1 MKYKWKRVLAVVF
14 LFIIVAGWYV
24 TVCGIG
30 PVKPIQDRMKLGL
43 DIKGGVYVVM
53 EAKTDLKGDEL
64 RKAMEQTQAVIEE
77 RVNQMGLAE
86 PVVTIEGDKRIRVE
100 LPGAEDAKEAIEQ
113 IGKTAQLQFAL
124 ADGTIVLDG
133 GDVKDAAVTTDQDS
147 AGYAVALEFDSKG
160 ADAFYEATAKAYSG
174 AVQSSVEGVN
184 NDAIMILLDNQIISA
199 PSVNKGPI
207 SGGKCTITGNFSQ
220 EEASNLTALIKGGAL
235 PLTLEEVN
243 SSVQSAKIGYNA
255 LEMSVYAG
263 MIGLALILILMVVAY
278 RGLGIAA
285 DLALMLYVIIVLN
298 IMAWMG
304 SVLTLPGIAG
314 LILSVGMAVD
324 ANVIIF
330 ARIREEISAGKT
342 IRVATQEGFKRA
354 MATVIDS
361 QVTTLIAAVILY
373 EIGTSSVKGFAW
385 TFMIGIVVGIFTAVV
400 VTQLYVGIMAD
411 SRKFAKNSM
420 FGIKKNGMAAFH
432 IKKELHFIRY
442 RKIFYIIS
450 VVILAL
456 GLVFGVARG
465 LNYGIDFTGG
475 TMIQM
480 DMGKEVTDCRC
491 RKSHQGLQAESG
503 NHLFRRR

>member
-53 EAKTDLKGDEL
+53 EAKTDLKGEEL
-64 RKAMEQTQAVIEE
+64 QKAMEQTQAVIEE

-100 LPGAEDAKEAIEQ
+100 LPGAEDAQEAIEQ

-133 GDVKDAAVTTDQDS
+133 GSVKDASVTTDQDS

-160 ADAFYEATAKAYSG
+160 ADAFYEATVKAYSG

-263 MIGLALILILMVVAY
+263 LIGLALILILMIVAY
-278 RGLGIAA
+278 RGLGVVCYHRTQHHGMDGQRA
-285 DLALMLYVIIVLN
+285 DLAWYCRSDPVGRHGGRCQRYHIRPYTRGDQCGQDGACCDPGRFQACYGYSHRLSGDDADRCSDPVRNRYQLSQGLRMDVHDRYRRRN
-298 IMAWMG
+298 IHGCRGYSALCGHHGRQYEAWKAQH
-304 SVLTLPGIAG
+304 VRHQQNRPGI
-314 LILSVGMAVD
+314 LPH
-324 ANVIIF
+324 
-330 ARIREEISAGKT
+330 K
-342 IRVATQEGFKRA
+342 KR
-354 MATVIDS
+354 
-361 QVTTLIAAVILY
+361 
-373 EIGTSSVKGFAW
+373 TS
-385 TFMIGIVVGIFTAVV
+385 
-400 VTQLYVGIMAD
+400 
-411 SRKFAKNSM
+411 
-420 FGIKKNGMAAFH
+420 
-432 IKKELHFIRY
+432 
-442 RKIFYIIS
+442 FYS
-450 VVILAL
+450 L
-456 GLVFGVARG
+456 
-465 LNYGIDFTGG
+465 
-475 TMIQM
+475 
-480 DMGKEVTDCRC
+480 
-491 RKSHQGLQAESG
+491 
-503 NHLFRRR
+503 